1 MRYRYLPPIV
11 AIGLAVAI
19 GLPGRTVRAEDH
31 FAQALVPREWS
42 FPRDHGR
49 HDGFRTEWWYFTG
62 NLATAQGRPFGFEL
76 TFFRTAV
83 ASGSPRRESKWA
95 TTDLYFA
102 HAHVSDI
109 ESKRYLIADESSR
122 AREGLAMA
130 SDRKLEV
137 VLNDWSATQDDNGAI
152 HLRATGDNCAISL
165 DCTIERGPIFQGP
178 GGLSGKGHDAGQAS
192 YYYSLTRL
200 RTAGTLT
207 ADGQTFSVTG
217 LSWMDHEFSSN
228 QLSKSQVGWDW
239 MSLQMND
246 GSDLMIYRMRDVE
259 GKADFAF
266 ATRVTPDRQT
276 HYLAG
281 SDIQLTGSNPWRS
294 HESGGNYPQRWE
306 VAVSGLATFFVQT
319 RFNDQELRPSR
330 PPKVIYYE
338 GAAEALDANGNR
350 IGLGYLE
357 MTGYAKSLAG
367 SF

>member
-1 MRYRYLPPIV
+1 MVRGRVYSVML
-11 AIGLAVAI
+11 AICCCVGVRFDTA
-19 GLPGRTVRAEDH
+19 RAEDH

-49 HDGFRTEWWYFTG
+49 HEGFRAEWWYFTG
-62 NLATAQGRPFGFEL
+62 NLATADGRPFGFEL
-76 TFFRTAV
+76 TFFRTSV
-83 ASGSPRRESKWA
+83 ASSSPIRESKWA

-109 ESKRYLIADESSR
+109 QSKRYLIADENSR

-130 SDRKLEV
+130 SDRKLDV
-137 VLNDWSATQDDNGAI
+137 VLKDWSATQDDDGVI
-152 HLRATGDNCAISL
+152 HLRATGDDCAISL

-178 GGLSGKGHDAGQAS
+178 GGLSGKGRDPGQAS

-200 RTAGTLT
+200 RTVGTLT
-207 ADGQTFSVTG
+207 AAGQRFSVNG

-239 MSLQMND
+239 MSLQLDD
-246 GSDLMIYRMRDVE
+246 GSDLMIYRMRDAG

-266 ATRVTPDRQT
+266 ATQVTPDGQT
-276 HYLAG
+276 HYIPGA
-281 SDIQLTGSNPWRS
+281 DIQLTGSNPWKS
-294 HESGGNYPQRWE
+294 PKSGGVYPQRWE
-306 VAVSGLATFFVQT
+306 VKIAGIDPFVVQT
-319 RFNDQELRPSR
+319 RYNDQELRPASG
-330 PPKVIYYE
+330 PKVIYYE
-338 GAAEALDANGNR
+338 GAAEVLDIKGKR